1 MKKDREQKNKKN
13 RSKKGEVMAAW
24 RTILVTKP
32 CRLSVKN
39 LQFVYEPHDEESIK
53 VPLEDIT
60 VIVLE
65 SNQATITTALLSQ
78 IAEKNIT
85 LFTCD
90 SYHIPNGCFTPFHQ
104 HSRLSQ
110 ISHIQKDAKLPLKKQ
125 IWQKIITQ
133 KIINQSKLL
142 KYFDVNNMQLEVL
155 KDKVKSGDSENL
167 EALAARRYWQ
177 LLFKDFLRD
186 QKALGPRNVALNYGY
201 AIIRGAVA
209 RSLVSYG
216 LLPTFG
222 VFHNSELNAYNLA
235 DDMIEPLRPMVDM
248 VVKKLE
254 QEDELDANLGVSVKS
269 ALINVLNMQMK
280 LNNENVTLLH
290 VCDVMAHSFVKSLKL
305 NDANYLKLPTLL

>member
-1 MKKDREQKNKKN
+1 
-13 RSKKGEVMAAW
+13 MAAW
-24 RTILVTKP
+24 RSVLVTKP
-32 CRLSVKN
+32 CKLSVKS
-39 LQFVYEPHDEESIK
+39 LQLIYEPHEEESIK

-60 VIVLE
+60 VMVLE
-65 SNQATITTALLSQ
+65 THQATLTTALLSQ
-78 IAEKNIT
+78 IAEKNIA

-90 SYHIPNGCFTPFHQ
+90 GYHMPNGCFTPFHQ

-110 ISHIQKDAKLPLKKQ
+110 IAHIQRDMKLPLKKQ

-133 KIINQSKLL
+133 KISNQSKLL
-142 KYFDVNNMQLEVL
+142 KYFDIDNLQLELL

-167 EALAARRYWQ
+167 EALAARKYWQ
-177 LLFKDFLRD
+177 MLFKNFLRD
-186 QKALGPRNVALNYGY
+186 QKALDPRNIALNYGY
-201 AIIRGAVA
+201 AIVRGAVA
-209 RSLVSYG
+209 RSLVAHG

-254 QEDELDANLGVSVKS
+254 IEDELDVHLGISVKS

-280 LNNENVTLLH
+280 LNDETVTLLH
-290 VCDVMAHSFVKSLKL
+290 LCDVMAQTFVKSLKM
-305 NDANYLKLPTLL
+305 NDANQLNLPSLL

>member
-1 MKKDREQKNKKN
+1 MP
-13 RSKKGEVMAAW
+13 AW
-24 RTILVTKP
+24 RTVLVTKP
-32 CRLSVKN
+32 CKLSVKN
-39 LQFVYEPHDEESIK
+39 LQFVYEPHEEESIK

-65 SNQATITTALLSQ
+65 THQATVTTALLSQ
-78 IAEKNIT
+78 IAEKNIA

-90 SYHIPNGCFTPFHQ
+90 GYHMPNGCFTPFHQ

-110 ISHIQKDAKLPLKKQ
+110 ISHIQRDMKLPLKKQ

-133 KIINQSKLL
+133 KISNQSKLL
-142 KYFDVNNMQLEVL
+142 KYFDIDNMQLELL

-167 EALAARRYWQ
+167 EALAARKYWQ
-177 LLFKDFLRD
+177 MLFKNFLRD
-186 QKALGPRNVALNYGY
+186 QKALDPRNIALNYGY
-201 AIIRGAVA
+201 AIVRGAVA

-222 VFHNSELNAYNLA
+222 VFHNSDLNAYNLA

-254 QEDELDANLGVSVKS
+254 IEDELDVHLGIGVKS
-269 ALINVLNMQMK
+269 ALINVLNMQMRM
-280 LNNENVTLLH
+280 NEEDVTILH
-290 VCDVMAHSFVKSLKL
+290 ICDVIAHTFVKSLKL
-305 NDANYLKLPTLL
+305 NDAEHLKLPTLS

>member
-1 MKKDREQKNKKN
+1 
-13 RSKKGEVMAAW
+13 MAAW

-32 CRLSVKN
+32 CKLSVKN
-39 LQFVYEPHDEESIK
+39 LQLIYEPHEEESIK

-65 SNQATITTALLSQ
+65 THQATVTTALLSQ
-78 IAEKNIT
+78 IAEKNIA

-110 ISHIQKDAKLPLKKQ
+110 IAHIQRDMKLPLKKQ

-133 KIINQSKLL
+133 KISNQSKLL
-142 KYFDVNNMQLEVL
+142 DFFEIDNIQLELL

-167 EALAARRYWQ
+167 EALAARKYWQ
-177 LLFKDFLRD
+177 MLFKNFLRD
-186 QKALGPRNVALNYGY
+186 QKALDPRNIALNYGY
-201 AIIRGAVA
+201 AVVRGAVA
-209 RSLVSYG
+209 RSLVAHG

-254 QEDELDANLGVSVKS
+254 IEDELDVHLGISVKS
-269 ALINVLNMQMK
+269 ALINVLNMQMR
-280 LNNENVTLLH
+280 LNDEDVTLLH
-290 VCDVMAHSFVKSLKL
+290 ICDVMAQTFVKSLKL
-305 NDANYLKLPTLL
+305 NDTYHLKLPTLL